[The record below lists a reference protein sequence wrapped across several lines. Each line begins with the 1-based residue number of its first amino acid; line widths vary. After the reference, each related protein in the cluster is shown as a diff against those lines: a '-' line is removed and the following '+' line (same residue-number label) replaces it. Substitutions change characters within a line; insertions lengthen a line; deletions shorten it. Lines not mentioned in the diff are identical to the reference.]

1 MWINQSK
8 LGLETLYLYDIDI
21 CKRYVFLSIND
32 RDRAIVM
39 CKTDPPG
46 HRFKRSKKKGII

>member
-21 CKRYVFLSIND
+21 CKRYVFFIN
-32 RDRAIVM
+32 
-39 CKTDPPG
+39 K
-46 HRFKRSKKKGII
+46 